1 MADADDGD
9 ERGRRRRR
17 AVRSAGALAGV
28 LSALGASGSAG
39 AAAERRGRTRPV
51 CPGDDSSSGPN
62 DWHLD
67 IVAEQLA
74 LRESNGPGLDKDGVR
89 TMLSEH
95 DGALILFAAS
105 DFGQPRV
112 FLPERVSDQN
122 AALQAILDRVHERRW
137 REENRDLREIRDR
150 AFDESKGS
158 TRGYRRSTTV
168 TARSTTSPLPG
179 RKVPTTS
186 GRLPSS
192 WGSSTGWRTP
202 TTAGSETTASRTER
216 ALGLHRCDE

>member
-9 ERGRRRRR
+9 DRDRRRRR

-39 AAAERRGRTRPV
+39 AAAERRGRVRPV
-51 CPGDDSSSGPN
+51 CPGGDPSNGPN

-74 LRESNGPGLDKDGVR
+74 LRESNGPSLDEDGVR
-89 TMLSEH
+89 TVLSEH
-95 DGALILFAAS
+95 NGEFDGALILFAAS

-112 FLPERVSDQN
+112 FLPETVSDQG

-137 REENRDLREIRDR
+137 REENRDLRQVRDR
-150 AFDESKGS
+150 AFDEVEGIHQ
-158 TRGYRRSTTV
+158 GLLALYYGDGAEYDV
-168 TARSTTSPLPG
+168 TAPWEGGNYNFRTITQLVG
-179 RKVPTTS
+179 FVDWMANADDRWL
-186 GRLPSS
+186 GNHRL
-192 WGSSTGWRTP
+192 TY
-202 TTAGSETTASRTER
+202 
-216 ALGLHRCDE
+216 